1 MSRRPALALAAGA
14 ALFLVAAP
22 ALPAAAAP
30 HPRADRQESVT
41 VDPKGRVSED
51 GTVTL
56 TGTYR
61 CTDSTGLAF
70 VSSSVSMKNNPNLH
84 QGIGGTLAVCDGAE
98 HHWENRGKPSPAIAP
113 GEATVEASVTE
124 LRGVGLLPLPNFHA
138 YQTQD
143 VTLTKD

>member
-1 MSRRPALALAAGA
+1 MSGRPTLALAAGA

-22 ALPAAAAP
+22 AVPAAATT
-30 HPRADRQESVT
+30 HPRAALEQTVT
-41 VDPKGRVSED
+41 VDPTGRVTDD

-61 CTDSTGLAF
+61 CTGSEGLAF
-70 VSSSVSMKNNPNLH
+70 VSSSVSMKDNPNLH

-98 HHWENRGKPSPAIAP
+98 HRWENTGKPFPRLKP

-124 LRGVGLLPLPNFHA
+124 LRGVGLIPLPAFHA
-138 YQTQD
+138 YDVYD
-143 VTLTKD
+143 VTLTKA